1 MLKKNGS
8 ANKLMNGQFL
18 LFILFVLYIIFNI
31 QTPEPIASMVDSTLG
46 YVVVIG
52 LFALMAVNLHPVVT
66 LVGVFAIYL
75 LFKRS
80 SISTGSLAMTKFLP
94 TENVKSQY
102 LSAFNQFPVTL
113 EEEVVQQMA
122 PLQSGPSMGPKS
134 FSPIL
139 NDLHDAA
146 NINYNGV
153 V

>member
-1 MLKKNGS
+1 MLKKNDS
-8 ANKLMNGQFL
+8 SNKLMNGQFL

-31 QTPEPIASMVDSTLG
+31 QTPEPIASIVDSTLG
-46 YVVVIG
+46 YVIIIG
-52 LFALMAVNLHPVVT
+52 LFALMAVNLLPVVT
-66 LVGVFAIYL
+66 LVGIFAIYL

-146 NINYNGV
+146 NVNYNGV

>member
-1 MLKKNGS
+1 MLKKNDS
-8 ANKLMNGQFL
+8 SNKLMNGQFL

-31 QTPEPIASMVDSTLG
+31 QTPEPIASIVDSTLG
-46 YVVVIG
+46 YVVIIG

-146 NINYNGV
+146 NVNYNGV
-153 V
+153 I

>member
-1 MLKKNGS
+1 MLKKNDS
-8 ANKLMNGQFL
+8 SNKLMNGQFL

-31 QTPEPIASMVDSTLG
+31 QTPEPIASIVDSTLG
-46 YVVVIG
+46 YVIIIG

-66 LVGVFAIYL
+66 LVGIFAIYL

-146 NINYNGV
+146 NVNYNGV